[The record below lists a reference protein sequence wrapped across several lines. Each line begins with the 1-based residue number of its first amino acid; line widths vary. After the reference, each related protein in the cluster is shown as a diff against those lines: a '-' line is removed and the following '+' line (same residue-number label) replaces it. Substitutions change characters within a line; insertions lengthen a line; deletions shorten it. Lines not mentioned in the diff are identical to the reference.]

1 MPSAIVPAAGAAT
14 RFGGGKLIA
23 EIDGQTLLDCTIGV
37 LLRAGID
44 EVVVVVPPNE
54 RWMDAVRLLTD
65 ERVRTAVNPDPSRGM
80 FSTIQVG
87 ATLVTG
93 APVAVLPGDMP
104 FVAVQTVQDL
114 LWRAAGTGAIVSPC
128 FEGRRGHPVI
138 LPADVCPTI
147 LAAPPSSTLKDVL
160 VAHSGRHVDLDV
172 PDRGVVRDVDFKE
185 DLP

>member
-1 MPSAIVPAAGAAT
+1 MPSAIVPAAGSAT

-23 EIDGQTLLDCTIGV
+23 EIDGQALLDRTIGV
-37 LLRAGID
+37 LLTAGID
-44 EVVVVVPPNE
+44 EVIVVVPPNE

-80 FSTIQVG
+80 FSTIQIG

-104 FVAVQTVQDL
+104 FVGVETVQDL
-114 LWRAAGTGAIVSPC
+114 LTLAARTGGIVSPC

-138 LPADVCPTI
+138 LPADISATI
-147 LAAPPSSTLKDVL
+147 PAAPASTTLKDVL
-160 VAHSGRHVDLDV
+160 EAHSSRRVDLDV

-185 DLP
+185 DLL